1 LRAGAPKRPLIGQE
15 DRAAGL
21 QTRKHTGR
29 LISGSEVVP
38 TEEKDRHRKRYERLA
53 QDPISDPAN
62 NARQWSHRSFENRV
76 PIRYFFR
83 FQKEGVIAAP
93 RLQQISG
100 ITP

>member
-1 LRAGAPKRPLIGQE
+1 MSAGGPKRPLIGQE

-21 QTRKHTGR
+21 QTRKNTGR
-29 LISGSEVVP
+29 LISGSEVEP
-38 TEEKDRHRKRYERLA
+38 TEEKDRHREPYERLA
-53 QDPISDPAN
+53 QDPISDPAS
-62 NARQWSHRSFENRV
+62 NARQWSLRSSENRL